1 MGHPRRASLNRGAVK
16 SGLHAAIFTAP
27 QPNERSLV
35 MTSSQSERQPSTKD
49 FVELSE
55 AKCQELLAQHTAG
68 RVSFMAGDGPLILPV
83 TYQYRNGSVIFRTSP
98 VGPLAELVRRT
109 SVAFEI
115 DEIDEQN
122 KSGWSVLVLGFAE
135 AMAHNYLL
143 TSAWETGPVPWADGV
158 RNLFVEIKPRKI
170 SGRAVGATSRP

>member
-1 MGHPRRASLNRGAVK
+1 
-16 SGLHAAIFTAP
+16 
-27 QPNERSLV
+27 
-35 MTSSQSERQPSTKD
+35 MTSPQNERQPSTKD
-49 FVELSE
+49 FAELSE
-55 AKCQELLAQHTAG
+55 AKCQELLVQHSVG
-68 RVSFMAGDGPLILPV
+68 RVGFMGGDGPLILPV

-170 SGRAVGATSRP
+170 SGRTVGAASRG